1 MDLII
6 TTETVADEPITRSVS
21 LTNDEWLV
29 LSQCAEA
36 FAETYRKQ
44 HSQVIATYVTR
55 GDLSNAELEAQKMNV
70 LLQKLD
76 KLQVALM
83 S

>member
-1 MDLII
+1 MDLIV
-6 TTETVADEPITRSVS
+6 TSAPDSEQLGRSIY

-29 LSQCAEA
+29 ASQCVES
-36 FAETYRKQ
+36 FSDTYRAK
-44 HSQVIATYVTR
+44 HSQTIATFVTR
-55 GDLSNAELEAQKMNV
+55 GQIEEAVSEAKSMNQ

-76 KLQVALM
+76 YIQAKLV

>member
-1 MDLII
+1 MDLIV
-6 TTETVADEPITRSVS
+6 TTETVAEEPITRSVS

-36 FAETYRKQ
+36 FAQTYRTQ
-44 HSQVIATYVTR
+44 HSQIIATYVTR
-55 GDLSNAELEAQKMNV
+55 GDLANAETEAQRMNA